1 MKTVLTLK
9 YSSFLFCN
17 KLALVKNTP
26 KEVETDI
33 FSDKDITLLNTYIKS
48 GSVLSS
54 NGSIPERS
62 VVTEVVETP
71 VTIEP
76 IIEVKTSEPEI
87 TEDVEDEQPVRSTL
101 DVLDA
106 PAVEEVK
113 KVTPKKTVAKKV
125 AK

>member
-1 MKTVLTLK
+1 M
-9 YSSFLFCN
+9 FCN